1 MKTLQIGIT
10 MMLILIL
17 LIASIPAVISQKP
30 EFNWVSPAANLQN
43 TNTHQQTS
51 INNNNV
57 DNLVLSW
64 IYQVPEDPF
73 KIPYVA
79 PSLGLQTAPLIVNGI
94 AYIATFYNRIIAIN
108 AETGAEVWQYQV
120 NVMEFVDEEW
130 WWPVLSQKSITYH
143 EGVISVSYTHLR
155 AHET

>member
-1 MKTLQIGIT
+1 MKALQIGIA

-17 LIASIPAVISQKP
+17 LIASVPAVISQKP

-43 TNTHQQTS
+43 TNTHQQNS

-108 AETGAEVWQYQV
+108 AETGPKPNIIKIGIRYAKTGTVCIKSRIGIIILFIYL
-120 NVMEFVDEEW
+120 DE
-130 WWPVLSQKSITYH
+130 
-143 EGVISVSYTHLR
+143 
-155 AHET
+155 